1 METVLPKTWKQ
12 KISPNLRGT
21 IVFLVTFFAVG
32 AFMPFVNLAFD
43 QRGLSESQI
52 GLYNAL
58 PGAIT
63 IISGPILCRLA
74 DKKRARVMFSTIG
87 FLMLAV
93 FTALMTIHW
102 GFLWLLSLQIIYSAF
117 SPPITPIRDGLAAR
131 MANKYGLDFGNWRLW
146 GSLGFAVA
154 SLVMG
159 MVWQRIGIEWLF
171 LGAAALF
178 LLSGVVVN
186 LLEEPEEEN
195 IIRQTELWHQW
206 IPRESVVWLF
216 LSAVF
221 LSNLAQQAFYQFSA
235 IHMIR
240 LGGSETMAGMMR
252 SASAVVEIP
261 TMYLVSKL
269 IRKIGPMWAFLI
281 GASIFALSWLGFSLA
296 TAGWM
301 LIAITAFRGI
311 GFGFTAVSAVVY
323 IDSKARVSEV
333 ASYQGLMNIL
343 AFGLAP
349 LIAGPVFG
357 SLAQRLG
364 LPAMFGVASG
374 VGWSAAAVCIVIL
387 LLQRRQRLNGKTA

>member
-1 METVLPKTWKQ
+1 MDTVFQTPWK
-12 KISPNLRGT
+12 KRVHPNLRGT

-93 FTALMTIHW
+93 FTALMTIPW

-178 LLSGVVVN
+178 LFSGVVVN
-186 LLEEPEEEN
+186 LLEEPEEDK
-195 IIRQTELWHQW
+195 IIQQTELWHQW

-269 IRKIGPMWAFLI
+269 IRKIGPMWSFLI

-301 LIAITAFRGI
+301 LIAITAFRGNRFRVHGGQRGGVYRFEGARQRGSLVSRVDEHFGI
-311 GFGFTAVSAVVY
+311 RPGAIDCRACVWFTGAAVGPAGHVRGGFGC
-323 IDSKARVSEV
+323 
-333 ASYQGLMNIL
+333 
-343 AFGLAP
+343 
-349 LIAGPVFG
+349 
-357 SLAQRLG
+357 RLECCG
-364 LPAMFGVASG
+364 RLYCDP
-374 VGWSAAAVCIVIL
+374 AAAT
-387 LLQRRQRLNGKTA
+387 TAAPEW